1 MQMEKNDEMNTF
13 AEWWDLLERDGT
25 KLAGA
30 AFFEASKGTKKLMT
44 FEEFADLCV
53 KTLDTESKMRNES
66 VAVVRRDYFKDLI
79 QRELVHIGLCK
90 LIERI
95 KDQRTAIDF
104 HEAYV
109 EIERSKGLNEAIEF
123 QWTKAKEFQLIPP
136 DEITIKA
143 KGDKIILTISNVD
156 LLEPTDGK
164 ENDMDTGRKERP
176 KGGGPA

>member
-1 MQMEKNDEMNTF
+1 MQENNEMKTF

-30 AFFEASKGTKKLMT
+30 PFFEATKRAKKLMP

-53 KTLDTESKMRNES
+53 KTLDTESKLRDES

-109 EIERSKGLNEAIEF
+109 EIERNKGIIEAIEF

-156 LLEPTDGK
+156 LLGLTDGK
-164 ENDMDTGRKERP
+164 ENDMDTGRIKRP
-176 KGGGPA
+176 KGGHPS